1 MERLTYWNC
10 EYGCWS
16 YRVAS
21 GDAAKHL
28 AAYENTGLT
37 PEEIIAIK
45 ADNQKLHNLIDELER
60 ALRRNRNA

>member
-21 GDAAKHL
+21 GDAAKRL

-37 PEEIIAIK
+37 PEEVR
-45 ADNQKLHNLIDELER
+45 NLQRKFAER
-60 ALRRNRNA
+60 SKENG